1 VIQLQWDHLICKF
14 ITYGFDQAQSK
25 INKRFKNKYFKLLCT
40 HSTAHLIQRMS
51 VSPSLSSVVS
61 KFLCDLVSLFLILQ
75 KPTSPKNKWYSTSK
89 VKVNVLKFEARW
101 KVACISRKS
110 GSIIGKKNQAIAVP
124 HWTLCTL
131 SISKSPWNH
140 IPTDTKGLL

>member
-1 VIQLQWDHLICKF
+1 
-14 ITYGFDQAQSK
+14 
-25 INKRFKNKYFKLLCT
+25 
-40 HSTAHLIQRMS
+40 MS